1 MMMSRNLIEPEYDMD
16 DVGKQAEFDRR
27 RRKETEKA
35 GKMSDPPS
43 GNAGGKERVPDRPQD
58 A

>member
-1 MMMSRNLIEPEYDMD
+1 MIEPEYDMD

-35 GKMSDPPS
+35 GKMSDPVLWRKCHKRF
-43 GNAGGKERVPDRPQD
+43 GKQRLPIGRE
-58 A
+58 

>member
-1 MMMSRNLIEPEYDMD
+1 MIEPEYDMD

-35 GKMSDPPS
+35 GKMSDPP
-43 GNAGGKERVPDRPQD
+43 NADPDLSH
-58 A
+58 AWAGVGH